1 MRLGRGAED
10 AEASEIEIEEVGR
23 RVDAAQGTV
32 EVEVVAF
39 EPLLEAA
46 RQYHLEYVAPQAV
59 GNGTADVG
67 AVFVV
72 GQCGG
77 HFSRWVETIR
87 RKVAVH
93 YGGLYLVQAAGLTF
107 GQHLDE
113 HQFVSEVVEY
123 DEVAVEDVE
132 CVGGIIPFL
141 PAVLHGNAFE
151 VADGVERRIAVE
163 AAVAASFACDVEA
176 GQKMVQGCRHP
187 SFGFQTV
194 LLPRT
199 VGQAGHYCSMTDADG
214 SDGTQADERA
224 AVFTPVVVRAFHEG
238 ALWEKVTQ
246 FQVRAHWSV
255 DVARQGAQLGSIMVS
270 HKLNSV

>member
-1 MRLGRGAED
+1 MCNAL
-10 AEASEIEIEEVGR
+10 
-23 RVDAAQGTV
+23 T
-32 EVEVVAF
+32 
-39 EPLLEAA
+39 
-46 RQYHLEYVAPQAV
+46 
-59 GNGTADVG
+59 DVG
-67 AVFVV
+67 AVFVI
-72 GQCGG
+72 GQRRSY
-77 HFSRWVETIR
+77 FSRRTEAVGGE
-87 RKVAVH
+87 VAVH
-93 YGGLYLVQAAGLTF
+93 HRLLHLVEVTGLAF

-199 VGQAGHYCSMTDADG
+199 VGQAGHYCSMTDAVG